1 MKTIKRPS
9 LSQNKITM
17 SRTRSIIILVTL
29 YSLIF
34 LVSPYFRGLFFNENY
49 YYVNILL
56 QVVFLGSVIFLY
68 KPFIEYIQNQ
78 LTIALLSFLAI
89 CTYILSYLSSV
100 APSLAANEMLRW
112 ISYLLVFLMLS
123 VWLSRDKENVR
134 KWLWY
139 VWVLAVV
146 WITGFVYLVDFKV
159 LSFTNAILGA
169 NDRFSS
175 VFQYPNTFASITS
188 ALLIALLIKLSSK
201 MSRTHLYIYGLISIP
216 VAVAFLLADSR
227 GGFLVVLLVWL
238 VALFFLTWKQQIVFV
253 LNSVVLV
260 GLGFAGY
267 SLYQTNMGNENM
279 FMAVICLVVLS
290 LLFLIV
296 NLFIQKYIE
305 KWQDVALN
313 NKLNLIMPIA
323 FVSGLALTVV
333 LLSTKLLNVLERII
347 PEGIYSRIQNINFE
361 QHSVQERLIFYK
373 DAFYVWLDH
382 FWLGAGGGG
391 WRALFEQYKS
401 LPYYSTQ
408 AHSYYMQTLVEV
420 GLIGSIII
428 FGFFGYIII
437 KGIRTY
443 YKNERVQDQ
452 DQLLAPAILIV
463 LTLLLHNTIDFNMS
477 FGTYNLFLFTIL
489 AMIYSYVDSK
499 KEDEWIK
506 KAFGKLRVTNERL
519 IPNVIVVILV
529 ILSIFTMYK
538 SYAFSKAN
546 SIYEEATRIGGDF
559 NTLAR
564 NVEQAVSLDS
574 KNPNL
579 RELRIRVLEHG
590 YENTHNPQFLDEIDA
605 EYQVMLKVNPTNH
618 LYYQWYAEFLWGIGK
633 QDEALEQL
641 KKALHYAPWIQ
652 EVYEDNVKYTHQYIL
667 NNILDAE
674 AEQVYLKEVLDQLE
688 NKMQIQQ
695 GDLPPGLNLTLPI
708 KYTDQ
713 NRIIFGKAYYYLGKH
728 EESLELLESIDSSN
742 LFEGDLIEYFIL
754 KALNFE
760 YLNDQSSLAELLDS
774 EQSKEM
780 YLNEMFEQAK
790 QDITWQPY
798 RLQ

>member
-1 MKTIKRPS
+1 MMRT
-9 LSQNKITM
+9 NKKKNTPLYLQQDKVVIF
-17 SRTRSIIILVTL
+17 LFLL

-56 QVVFLGSVIFLY
+56 QVVFLSSTIFLY
-68 KPFIEYIQNQ
+68 KPFLEYIQNQ
-78 LTIALLSFLAI
+78 LSIALLSLFAM
-89 CTYILSYLSSV
+89 CTYIVSYFISV

-123 VWLSRDKENVR
+123 MWLSRDPEKFRE
-134 KWLWY
+134 WLWY

-188 ALLIALLIKLSSK
+188 ALLIALLIKLSSRI
-201 MSRTHLYIYGLISIP
+201 SRTFLYIYGIVSIP

-227 GGFLVVLLVWL
+227 GGFLVILLVWL
-238 VALFFLTWKQQIVFV
+238 VALFFLNWKQQIIFV
-253 LNSVVLV
+253 LNSVLLV

-279 FMAVICLVVLS
+279 FMAVICLVLLS

-305 KWQDVALN
+305 KWQDVSLN
-313 NKLNLIMPIA
+313 NKLNLIMPTA

-333 LLSTKLLNVLERII
+333 LLSTKLLNALERII
-347 PEGIYSRIQNINFE
+347 PEGIYSRIQNINLE

-373 DAFYVWLDH
+373 DAFNVWLDH

-408 AHSYYMQTLVEV
+408 AHSFYMQTLVEV

-428 FGFFGYIII
+428 FGFFGYIIC
-437 KGIRTY
+437 KGIRVY
-443 YKNERVQDQ
+443 FKNERVQGK

-489 AMIYSYVDSK
+489 AVIGSYLDTK

-506 KAFGKLRVTNERL
+506 QAFGKIRIKNGRL
-519 IPNVIVVILV
+519 IVNMIVVFLV
-529 ILSIFTMYK
+529 ILSVFTMYK

-546 SIYEEATRIGGDF
+546 SIYEEATQIGGDF

-574 KNPNL
+574 KNPNI

-590 YENTHNPQFLDEIDA
+590 YENTQNPQFLDEIDV

-633 QDEALEQL
+633 QEEALEQL
-641 KKALHYAPWIQ
+641 KKALYYAPWIQ
-652 EVYEDNVKYTHQYIL
+652 EVYEDNVNYTHQYIL

-674 AEQVYLKEVLDQLE
+674 AEQAYLKEVLDQLE
-688 NKMQIQQ
+688 NKLEIQE
-695 GDLPPGLNLTLPI
+695 GDLPAGLNLTLPI

-713 NRIIFGKAYYYLGKH
+713 NRKIFGTAYYYLGEH
-728 EESLELLESIDSSN
+728 EKSEALLEAIDPSQ
-742 LFEGDLIEYFIL
+742 LFDGDLIELLII

-774 EQSKEM
+774 EHSKEV
-780 YLNEMFEQAK
+780 YLNEIFEQAK

-798 RLQ
+798 SLQ